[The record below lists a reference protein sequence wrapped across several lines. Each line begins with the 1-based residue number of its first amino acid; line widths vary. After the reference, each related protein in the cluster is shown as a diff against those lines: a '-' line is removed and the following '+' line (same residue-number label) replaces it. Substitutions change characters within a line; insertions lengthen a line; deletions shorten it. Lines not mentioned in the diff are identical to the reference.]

1 KGNKMVIVNPHAN
14 ELKSKFPQKYEGNII
29 ALPIRFGTEYFGPQ
43 IQDFFAGV
51 KTLKIKLKTD
61 VDSSIAFSSSH
72 PIQSNSTL
80 LDDKVTN
87 TWDILNNTKVTGWH
101 NIQSSTETEWLIR
114 IFYSSPSEKD
124 IVLGVMTNEERNIE
138 FSVSYLNQTIESVT
152 GKTKR
157 VSEKESRYSSELI
170 TIPVV
175 ELFKS

>member
-1 KGNKMVIVNPHAN
+1 MIIVLFRQIGEPLQQIMILFLKITVEIICNLEIISFQDLKRSLQISYMCVIIGYAFNDEFIFEVFQESLANGNKMVIVNPHAN

-87 TWDILNNTKVTGWH
+87 T
-101 NIQSSTETEWLIR
+101 
-114 IFYSSPSEKD
+114 
-124 IVLGVMTNEERNIE
+124 
-138 FSVSYLNQTIESVT
+138 
-152 GKTKR
+152 
-157 VSEKESRYSSELI
+157 
-170 TIPVV
+170 
-175 ELFKS
+175 